1 MINQTQ
7 KSKSVNSGTGMQL
20 TTDNNCCIYTTCKSQ
35 NVQTLALECNC
46 FSDELYISAVRFG
59 YKVWLL
65 CGNHGYPYHMN
76 TYQGKEIHSS
86 KVPFSTRVISNMVDI
101 IQENCSTTRLTFYF
115 DNFFNNYDL
124 LVMLSELKMRAI
136 GTIRPYRSNGAGA

>member
-1 MINQTQ
+1 
-7 KSKSVNSGTGMQL
+7 
-20 TTDNNCCIYTTCKSQ
+20 
-35 NVQTLALECNC
+35 
-46 FSDELYISAVRFG
+46 
-59 YKVWLL
+59 
-65 CGNHGYPYHMN
+65 MN

-101 IQENCSTTRLTFYF
+101 IQEICSTTRLTFYF

-136 GTIRPYRSNGAGA
+136 GTIRPYRSNGAGAVMLPDKQLMEQKRGAFDFRSDRNVYIAKWHDNSIVRIASNFMTHSPLRNTQ

>member
-1 MINQTQ
+1 
-7 KSKSVNSGTGMQL
+7 
-20 TTDNNCCIYTTCKSQ
+20 
-35 NVQTLALECNC
+35 
-46 FSDELYISAVRFG
+46 
-59 YKVWLL
+59 
-65 CGNHGYPYHMN
+65 MN

-101 IQENCSTTRLTFYF
+101 IQENCNTTRLTFYF

-136 GTIRPYRSNGAGA
+136 GTIRPYRSNGADAVMLPDKQLMEQKR